1 MQLLEILVFFLIFCS
16 AKSEFVQFDSEE
28 NEDVDY
34 AYFDDY
40 FKQADE
46 PQDGETIIREIR

>member
-1 MQLLEILVFFLIFCS
+1 MQLLGILVFSFIFCS
-16 AKSEFVQFDSEE
+16 AKSKFVQFDSEE

-46 PQDGETIIREIR
+46 PQEGETIIREIR